1 MEEKRRLR
9 EVEDQAKAAE
19 RLRIKEQV
27 AAYKADEQRARDRQ
41 REKDEVVKAQR
52 EEQLR
57 QIKDLREREAEKRKR
72 RDAEEVQRIQEAIE
86 QDRAAADER
95 KRLAGIALQET
106 MRHNDVI
113 QKEKDD
119 KARKQA
125 AADEEMMKQYIQ
137 RLEREEVD
145 RAQKLEEFKRTI
157 QEKADRVGDILVKD
171 AAERERKENELLAKL
186 ERKKEREE
194 KRKEKEEKRK
204 SKKMQQEITYT
215 VEQQK
220 ALKQQ
225 LEVEKKQQEM
235 HYGAQVMVEAEKARN
250 EEMERKLATRMR
262 NLENRKVIEQQ
273 MYEREMR
280 DTVDG
285 IYMTN
290 GERRL
295 NNEILEQAV
304 KLHPDAPASQLL
316 STQYGA

>member
-1 MEEKRRLR
+1 M
-9 EVEDQAKAAE
+9 VGIQ
-19 RLRIKEQV
+19 
-27 AAYKADEQRARDRQ
+27 ADEQRARDRQ
-41 REKDEVVKAQR
+41 REKDEIVKAQR

-57 QIKDLREREAEKRKR
+57 QIKDLRDREAEKKKR
-72 RDAEEVQRIQEAIE
+72 RDAEEVHRVQEAIE
-86 QDRAAADER
+86 QDRLASDER

-113 QKEKDD
+113 QREKDE
-119 KARKQA
+119 KARMQA

-171 AAERERKENELLAKL
+171 AAERELKENELLAKL

-225 LEVEKKQQEM
+225 LEMEKRQQEM

-280 DTVDG
+280 DTVAG

-304 KLHPDAPASQLL
+304 HLHPNLPASQLL
-316 STQYGA
+316 SSQYMASNTGA